1 MNRKIRSR
9 KHSRPAMS
17 PLLRALTYSHA
28 SLEPVT
34 QAMLL
39 RCYIALDA
47 FRRGHGSRDLF
58 SALGRTLL
66 IAEELGRLVHRA
78 STAGDIE
85 SAQAALMRINAGEHA
100 GGGWRVCDADY
111 LALSTALA
119 VFSEQL
125 NAASLSDIAKA
136 EARMLAGLLG
146 SERATRQVKELA

>member
-1 MNRKIRSR
+1 
-9 KHSRPAMS
+9 MS

-58 SALGRTLL
+58 STLGRTVL
-66 IAEELGRLVHRA
+66 IAEELIRLGHRA
-78 STAGDIE
+78 SAAGDIE
-85 SAQAALMRINAGEHA
+85 SVQAALMHINAEEHA

-111 LALSTALA
+111 LSLSTALA

-125 NAASLSDIAKA
+125 NAASLNDIAKA
-136 EARMLAGLLG
+136 QARMLDGLLG
-146 SERATRQVKELA
+146 SERSTQQVEELA

>member
-1 MNRKIRSR
+1 
-9 KHSRPAMS
+9 MS

-28 SLEPVT
+28 SLESVT

-58 SALGRTLL
+58 LALGRTLL
-66 IAEELGRLVHRA
+66 IAEELGRFGHW
-78 STAGDIE
+78 AGALSEIE
-85 SAQAALMRINAGEHA
+85 SAQAALIRINAEEHA
-100 GGGWRVCDADY
+100 GDGWRVCDADY

-125 NAASLSDIAKA
+125 NAASVNDIAKA
-136 EARMLAGLLG
+136 QAQMLEGLLA

>member
-28 SLEPVT
+28 SLESVT

-47 FRRGHGSRDLF
+47 FRRGHGSRNLF
-58 SALGRTLL
+58 LALGRTLL
-66 IAEELGRLVHRA
+66 IAEELERLGHQ
-78 STAGDIE
+78 AGALSEIE
-85 SAQAALMRINAGEHA
+85 SAQAALVHINAEERA
-100 GGGWRVCDADY
+100 SAGWRVCDADY
-111 LALSTALA
+111 LPLSTALA

-125 NAASLSDIAKA
+125 SAASLNDIAEA
-136 EARMLAGLLG
+136 QARMLEGLLG

>member
-1 MNRKIRSR
+1 MNRKIRSQ
-9 KHSRPAMS
+9 KHGRPAMS

-28 SLEPVT
+28 SLESVT

-47 FRRGHGSRDLF
+47 FRRGQGSRDLF

-66 IAEELGRLVHRA
+66 IAEELGRLGHRA
-78 STAGDIE
+78 SAAGDIE
-85 SAQAALMRINAGEHA
+85 SAQAALMHVNAEEHA

-125 NAASLSDIAKA
+125 SAASLNDIAKA
-136 EARMLAGLLG
+136 EARMLESLLG